1 MSEVLPLFPLGAML
15 FPGGRISLQIF
26 EPRYMDMVKRCL
38 KDNSGFG
45 VVAIKSGSEVLS
57 PGTIAPTMYSI
68 GVLANIVDWHG
79 LEYGRIGITA
89 EGSTRFTILA
99 SAPQDDQLLIG
110 DIEYLEDNEDTPLP
124 TSHAELAGLLKQ
136 LARHPSVEQL
146 GMSFDYTS
154 SNSVAYAL
162 AQLLPI
168 ANEEK
173 YRLLECDDAQQIL
186 ARIRQITDQIAGLSR
201 E

>member
-1 MSEVLPLFPLGAML
+1 MSETLPLFPLGAML
-15 FPGGRISLQIF
+15 FPGGRLSLQIF

-38 KDNSGFG
+38 RDSSGFG
-45 VVAIKSGSEVLS
+45 VVAIKSGSEVVS
-57 PGTIAPTMYSI
+57 PGTVAPTMYSI
-68 GVLANIVDWHG
+68 GVLAHIVDWHG

-89 EGSTRFTILA
+89 EGSKRFA
-99 SAPQDDQLLIG
+99 VVSSEPQEDQLLIG
-110 DIEYLEDNEDTPLP
+110 EVEYLTDSEDAALP
-124 TSHAELAGLLKQ
+124 ESYAEHAGLLKQ

-154 SNSVAYAL
+154 ANSVAYAL

-173 YRLLECDDAQQIL
+173 FRLLDCDDALQVL
-186 ARIRQITDQIAGLSR
+186 ARIRLITDQIAGLSR

>member
-1 MSEVLPLFPLGAML
+1 MTDTLPLFPLGAML

-26 EPRYMDMVKRCL
+26 EPRYMDMVKTCL
-38 KDNSGFG
+38 RDNSGFG
-45 VVAIKSGSEVLS
+45 VVAIKSGSEVIT
-57 PGTIAPTMYSI
+57 PGTVAPTAYSI
-68 GVLANIVDWHG
+68 GVLAHIVDWHG

-89 EGSTRFTILA
+89 QGSKRFNVLSSEA
-99 SAPQDDQLLIG
+99 QEDQLLIA
-110 DIEYLEDNEDTPLP
+110 DVEYLPESEDTILP
-124 TSHAELAGLLKQ
+124 TAYAELAGLLKQ

-146 GMSFDYTS
+146 GMSFEYTS
-154 SNSVAYAL
+154 TNSVAYAL

-173 YRLLECDDAQQIL
+173 FRLLECDDTQQVL
-186 ARIRQITDQIAGLSR
+186 ARIRLITDQIAGLSS

>member
-1 MSEVLPLFPLGAML
+1 MTEELPLFPLGAML

-38 KDNSGFG
+38 RDNSGFG
-45 VVAIKSGSEVLS
+45 VVAIRSGSEVVS
-57 PGTIAPTMYSI
+57 PGTVAPTMYSI
-68 GVLANIVDWHG
+68 GVVAHIVDWHG

-89 EGSTRFTILA
+89 EGSRRFKIL
-99 SAPQDDQLLIG
+99 SSEPQEDQLLIG
-110 DIEYLEDNEDTPLP
+110 DVEYLSDSEDLTLP
-124 TSHAELAGLLKQ
+124 TSYAELAGLLKQ

-154 SNSVAYAL
+154 VNSVAYAL

-173 YRLLECDDAQQIL
+173 FKLLDCDDAHQVL
-186 ARIRQITDQIAGLSR
+186 ARIRLITDQIAGFSR
-201 E
+201 D

>member
-1 MSEVLPLFPLGAML
+1 MTEALPLFPLGAML

-38 KDNSGFG
+38 RDNSGFG
-45 VVAIKSGSEVLS
+45 VVALKSGSEVVTT
-57 PGTIAPTMYSI
+57 GTVAPTLYSI
-68 GVLANIVDWHG
+68 GVLAHIVDWNG

-89 EGSTRFTILA
+89 EGSKRFNVL
-99 SAPQDDQLLIG
+99 SSEPQEDQLLIG
-110 DIEYLEDNEDTPLP
+110 DVEYLPNIEDAALP
-124 TSHAELAGLLKQ
+124 TSYAELAGLLKQ

-154 SNSVAYAL
+154 ANSVAYAL

-173 YRLLECDDAQQIL
+173 FKLLDCEDTYQIL
-186 ARIRQITDQIAGLSR
+186 ARIRLITDQIAGLSR

>member
-1 MSEVLPLFPLGAML
+1 MSDTLPLFPLGAML

-38 KDNSGFG
+38 RDNSGFG
-45 VVAIKSGSEVLS
+45 VVAIKSGSEVVS
-57 PGTIAPTMYSI
+57 PGTVAPTMYPM
-68 GVLANIVDWHG
+68 GVVAHIVDWHG

-89 EGSTRFTILA
+89 EGSTRFNVLA
-99 SAPQDDQLLIG
+99 SEPQEDQLLIG
-110 DIEYLEDNEDTPLP
+110 DVEYLPDSSDATLP
-124 TSHAELAGLLKQ
+124 TSYAELAGLLKQ

-154 SNSVAYAL
+154 SNSVAYSL

-173 YRLLECDDAQQIL
+173 ISLLECDDAHEVL
-186 ARIRQITDQIAGLSR
+186 ARIRLITDQIAGLSR

>member
-1 MSEVLPLFPLGAML
+1 MSETIPLFPLGAML
-15 FPGGRISLQIF
+15 FPGGRLSLQIF

-38 KDNSGFG
+38 KDNNGFG
-45 VVAIKSGSEVLS
+45 VVAIKSGSEVHS
-57 PGTIAPTMYSI
+57 PGTMAPTMYSI
-68 GVLANIVDWHG
+68 GVLAHIVDWHG

-89 EGSTRFTILA
+89 EGSSRFTVLG
-99 SAPQDDQLLIG
+99 SEPQEDQLLIG
-110 DIEYLEDNEDTPLP
+110 DIEYMEDSEDAPLP
-124 TSHAELAGLLKQ
+124 TSYAELAGLLKQ

-168 ANEEK
+168 SNEEK
-173 YRLLECDDAQQIL
+173 FRLLACENVHQIL
-186 ARIRQITDQIAGLSR
+186 ASIRLITDQIAGLSR

>member
-1 MSEVLPLFPLGAML
+1 MTQALPLFPLGAML

-38 KDNSGFG
+38 RDDSGFG
-45 VVAIKSGSEVLS
+45 VVGIKSGSEVVT
-57 PGTIAPTMYSI
+57 PGTLAPTTFSI
-68 GVLANIVDWHG
+68 GVLAHIVDWHG

-89 EGSTRFTILA
+89 QGSKRFRVL
-99 SAPQDDQLLIG
+99 SSEPQEDQLLIG
-110 DIEYLEDNEDTPLP
+110 DVEYLPDCDDLTLP
-124 TSHAELAGLLKQ
+124 TSYAELAGLLKQ

-146 GMSFDYTS
+146 GMSFNYTS
-154 SNSVAYAL
+154 TNSVAYAL

-173 YRLLECDDAQQIL
+173 FRLLDCEDASQVL
-186 ARIRQITDQIAGLSR
+186 ARIRLITDQIAGLSR